1 MSGLPSSE
9 PATAGSLDPVKDGLN
24 DTDVIRRLS
33 AIIRAGLGRDP
44 SVPARQRD
52 AIAEEVLSEVCSRAL
67 SAMDRYNPSLG
78 TVLNWLG
85 GFAWN
90 VLRERRTIRP
100 LRPASLDPS
109 EPDRSPPVPDL
120 VANRLDA
127 ERLLSLLPSDARQLL
142 RWDSE
147 GWTAAEIGVEL
158 GLTAATVRV
167 RLHRARARAR
177 DLMGGT
183 PTGGADHD

>member
-1 MSGLPSSE
+1 MSGLSASE
-9 PATAGSLDPVKDGLN
+9 SATAGPGNPVQDGLN
-24 DTDVIRRLS
+24 DTEVIRRLS
-33 AIIRAGLGRDP
+33 AIIRAGMGRDP
-44 SVPARQRD
+44 MVPGRQRD

-67 SAMDRYNPSLG
+67 AAPDRYDPSRG

-90 VLRERRTIRP
+90 VLRERRKARP
-100 LRPASLDPS
+100 IGSVALDPS
-109 EPDRSPPVPDL
+109 EPDRSPPVPEL

-127 ERLLSLLPSDARQLL
+127 EHLLSMLPPDARQLL
-142 RWDSE
+142 VWDSE
-147 GWTAAEIGVEL
+147 GWTASEIGTEL
-158 GLTAATVRV
+158 NLTAATVRV